1 MVVVAARTQMI
12 GVRTPGPDIAI
23 REGEEGVVVEIDN
36 LTGVGEVAGVER
48 HNIHKGIRRPR
59 NGVVPRTTPAQYLRP
74 VLVTH
79 TINNRPTVLLGNGVT
94 VRML

>member
-1 MVVVAARTQMI
+1 MVVVVALTQMI
-12 GVRTPGPDIAI
+12 GVRTPDPDIAI

-48 HNIHKGIRRPR
+48 HNIHKGIRRSR
-59 NGVVPRTTPAQYLRP
+59 NGVVPKTTPAQYLRP

-79 TINNRPTVLLGNGVT
+79 IINNRPTVLLGNGVT
-94 VRML
+94 ARNL